1 MLLGGGITIDFLPP
15 MRHIFK
21 RMTEMEKDPR
31 VVRCSTLMCHPW
43 NDHPELGWS
52 VVVITHNDQA
62 LAEKLADELANMCW
76 QQRHKMPPS
85 FTSPKEA
92 LERARKARLRRKL
105 GVVTISDASDV
116 VTAGSTGENTA
127 LIRGFIEHGKDLV
140 CYAGLRDPQIVDELW
155 DTAEGEIVNV
165 SVGGKLDPEH
175 NDGLPLRACLVRKV
189 ENKGFGRT
197 VVLLQDHLTLV
208 VVEGP
213 ALMLSPSFYTQVG
226 LKLMKADVVMV
237 KNYFPFLLTFLPY
250 HRMTLFVKTKG
261 LTDFDAAHRLDF
273 AGPVWPKDDVVDWRP
288 ADARRRSALRSVPA
302 AGGQKAA

>member
-1 MLLGGGITIDFLPP
+1 M
-15 MRHIFK
+15 
-21 RMTEMEKDPR
+21 
-31 VVRCSTLMCHPW
+31 
-43 NDHPELGWS
+43 
-52 VVVITHNDQA
+52 VVITHNDQA

-165 SVGGKLDPEH
+165 SVGGTLTHFAAPPVLMVASPWDFDTVHMLTNFGWKATLGILLSNALYFVIFRAQFRQLEERFA
-175 NDGLPLRACLVRKV
+175 LRRLKDEVRKNFLPRDLMEADWDAIHPV
-189 ENKGFGRT
+189 IMQDQQFGQR
-197 VVLLQDHLTLV
+197 LEAQI
-208 VVEGP
+208 
-213 ALMLSPSFYTQVG
+213 
-226 LKLMKADVVMV
+226 ADVAD
-237 KNYFPFLLTFLPY
+237 K
-250 HRMTLFVKTKG
+250 HR
-261 LTDFDAAHRLDF
+261 ARLAQGSADRRDVG
-273 AGPVWPKDDVVDWRP
+273 GP
-288 ADARRRSALRSVPA
+288 
-302 AGGQKAA
+302 